1 MAKERM
7 AKTLREI
14 ADALESEVVK
24 PSILKEVE
32 IFITKFP
39 MVALKTS
46 SASVHQRYYRRF
58 FSI

>member
-1 MAKERM
+1 MAMAKESM

-24 PSILKEVE
+24 PSILKEVK

-39 MVALKTS
+39 MAKVLTCPEDKLR
-46 SASVHQRYYRRF
+46 V
-58 FSI
+58 IK